1 MPLGRERESSRRI
14 NAGYR
19 YVRGPIDL
27 HRPVGYPRSKLDGNT
42 RHSKSF
48 NLGRLT
54 RSLHSHG
61 ERLAIVSIVV
71 NDKLIAVDEL
81 NAVGN

>member
-1 MPLGRERESSRRI
+1 
-14 NAGYR
+14 
-19 YVRGPIDL
+19 
-27 HRPVGYPRSKLDGNT
+27 
-42 RHSKSF
+42 
-48 NLGRLT
+48 LGRLT
-54 RSLHSHG
+54 RSLYSHG